1 MSHSQPA
8 GQQLSV
14 NDLGVVMEE
23 LNNVSAKWYNIGL
36 QLGVSVGTLKTIKK
50 QYSDPS
56 DCLRETLTTW
66 LQTCVPPPTWTNI
79 VGALE
84 RSVVVEA
91 RLAADLEHKY
101 CSSRPAPSVPV
112 TSQLTAPQ
120 LSVSHPAVSFPPPQ
134 LSSVIDDCTPPNT
147 PPAVT
152 THSPNPEL
160 TGLTTDTEVHV

>member
-50 QYSDPS
+50 QYNDPS
-56 DCLRETLTTW
+56 DCLTETLTSW
-66 LQTCVPPPTWTNI
+66 LQTCVPPPTWANI
-79 VGALE
+79 AEAL
-84 RSVVVEA
+84 RSSVVGEA

-101 CSSRPAPSVPV
+101 CSSRPAPPISV

-120 LSVSHPAVSFPPPQ
+120 PSP
-134 LSSVIDDCTPPNT
+134 ITGDCTPPDTSPTVTT
-147 PPAVT
+147 PP
-152 THSPNPEL
+152 PNPEQ
-160 TGLTTDTEVHV
+160 TG